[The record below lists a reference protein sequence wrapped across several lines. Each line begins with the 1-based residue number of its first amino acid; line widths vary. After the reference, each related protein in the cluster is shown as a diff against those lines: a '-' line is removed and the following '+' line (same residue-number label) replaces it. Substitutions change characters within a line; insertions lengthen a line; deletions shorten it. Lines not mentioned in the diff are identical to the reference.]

1 MKIALLN
8 DTHFGVRNDSEAFRD
23 YQLDFYNEI
32 FFPYIKEHNIKT
44 LIHLGDVVDRRK
56 FINHQTASV
65 FRKTFFERL
74 WKEKID
80 THIIIGNHDT
90 YYKNTNEVNAVE
102 NLYTSFDGQ
111 NEPWIYT
118 RPKVV
123 NFDGTDILFVP
134 WICEDNYQESM
145 TAIQTAKADICFGHL
160 EIKGI
165 EMQNGVINEHGLEK
179 SDFKRFDRVVSGH
192 FHKHTDDGHI
202 IYLGAQYEMTWSD
215 YQDPKGFHVFDTETR
230 EIERI
235 WNPKTIHKKI
245 IYDDKKR
252 DYAYYDIRPYDKH
265 FIKLIVLNKTNEEVF
280 DKFVERL
287 YNEITVYDLNIIEDF
302 SDIKAS
308 VRDDILEMGE
318 DTVTFL
324 NNYVD
329 QLETD
334 VNKNKLKE
342 YLKSIYIEASDH
354 TGNQ

>member
-8 DTHFGVRNDSEAFRD
+8 DTHFGARNDSEAFRN
-23 YQLDFYNEI
+23 YQIDFFENQ

-65 FRKTFFERL
+65 FRKKFFDKL
-74 WKEKID
+74 WQEKID

-118 RPKVV
+118 GPKVV

-134 WICEDNYQESM
+134 WICEDNYQQSID
-145 TAIQTAKADICFGHL
+145 AIKTAKADLCFGHL

-179 SDFKRFDRVVSGH
+179 KDFARFDRVISGH
-192 FHKHTDDGHI
+192 FHKHTDDGQI
-202 IYLGAQYEMTWSD
+202 YYLGAQYEMTWSD
-215 YQDPKGFHVFDTETR
+215 YKDPKGFHIFDTETR

-235 WNPKTIHKKI
+235 INPRTIHKKL
-245 IYDDKKR
+245 IYNDKEKN
-252 DYAYYDIRPYDKH
+252 YDNFDLQSFNNH
-265 FIKLIVLNKTNEEVF
+265 FIKLIALNKTNDEMF
-280 DKFVERL
+280 DKLVERM
-287 YNEITVYDLNIIEDF
+287 YNEIAVHDLNIIEDY

-308 VRDDILEMGE
+308 VKEDILEMGE
-318 DTVTFL
+318 DTITFL

-329 QLETD
+329 QLDTEI
-334 VNKNKLKE
+334 NKAKLKE
-342 YLKSIYIEASDH
+342 YLKSIYIEASEA
-354 TGNQ
+354 

>member
-8 DTHFGVRNDSEAFRD
+8 DTHFGARNDSEAFRN
-23 YQLDFYNEI
+23 YQIDFFENQ

-65 FRKTFFERL
+65 FRKKFFDKL
-74 WKEKID
+74 WQEKID

-118 RPKVV
+118 GPKVV

-134 WICEDNYQESM
+134 WICEDNYQQSID
-145 TAIQTAKADICFGHL
+145 AIKTAKADLCFGHL

-179 SDFKRFDRVVSGH
+179 KDFARFDRVISGH

-202 IYLGAQYEMTWSD
+202 YYLGAQYEMTWSD
-215 YQDPKGFHVFDTETR
+215 YKDPKGFHIFDTETR

-235 WNPKTIHKKI
+235 INPRTIHKKL
-245 IYDDKKR
+245 IYNDKEKN
-252 DYAYYDIRPYDKH
+252 YDNFDLQSFNNH
-265 FIKLIVLNKTNEEVF
+265 FIKLIALNKTNDEMF
-280 DKFVERL
+280 DKLVERL
-287 YNEITVYDLNIIEDF
+287 YNEIAVHDLNIIEDY

-308 VRDDILEMGE
+308 VKEDILEMGE
-318 DTVTFL
+318 DTITFL

-329 QLETD
+329 QLDTEI
-334 VNKNKLKE
+334 NKVKLKE
-342 YLKSIYIEASDH
+342 YLKSIYIEASEA
-354 TGNQ
+354 

>member
-8 DTHFGVRNDSEAFRD
+8 DTHFGVRNDSDSFRD
-23 YQLDFYNEI
+23 YQLDFLNNQ
-32 FFPYIKEHNIKT
+32 FFPYIKEHNITT

-65 FRKTFFERL
+65 FRKHFFDRL

-90 YYKNTNEVNAVE
+90 YFKNTNEINAIE

-134 WICEDNYQESM
+134 WICDDNRDESLL
-145 TAIQTAKADICFGHL
+145 AIQSAKADLCFGHL
-160 EIKGI
+160 EIKGF
-165 EMQNGVINEHGLEK
+165 ELQNGIINDHGFNRD
-179 SDFKRFDRVVSGH
+179 DFKRFDKVISGH
-192 FHKHTDDGHI
+192 FHKKSDDGHI
-202 IYLGAQYEMTWSD
+202 FYLGAQFEMTWSD
-215 YQDPKGFHVFDTETR
+215 YKDPKAFHIFDTATR
-230 EIERI
+230 ELEVIT
-235 WNPKTIHKKI
+235 NPRTIHKKI
-245 IYDDKKR
+245 IYNDKEK
-252 DYAYYDIRPYDKH
+252 DYTNFDLRPYNNH
-265 FIKLIVLNKTNEEVF
+265 YIKLIVLNKSKDEMF

-287 YNEITVYDLNIIEDF
+287 YNEITVFDLNIIEDY

-318 DTVTFL
+318 DTITFL

-329 QLETD
+329 QLETE
-334 VNKNKLKE
+334 VNKVKLKE
-342 YLKSIYIEASDH
+342 YLKSIYVEASEV
-354 TGNQ
+354 

>member
-8 DTHFGVRNDSEAFRD
+8 DTHFGVRNDSESFRQ
-23 YQLDFYNEI
+23 YQVDFFENQ
-32 FFPYIKEHNIKT
+32 FFPYLKEHNITT

-65 FRKTFFERL
+65 FRKIFFDKL
-74 WKEKID
+74 WQEKID

-102 NLYTSFDGQ
+102 NLYTSFDGT

-123 NFDGTDILFVP
+123 NFDGTDILFIP
-134 WICEDNYQESM
+134 WICEDNYKESIE
-145 TAIQTAKADICFGHL
+145 AIQTAKADLCFGHL

-165 EMQNGVINEHGLEK
+165 EMQNGVINEHGLNK
-179 SDFKRFDRVVSGH
+179 TDFSRFDRVVSGH

-202 IYLGAQYEMTWSD
+202 YYCGAQYEQTWSD
-215 YQDPKGFHVFDTETR
+215 YKDPKGFHIFDTETR
-230 EIERI
+230 EITRI
-235 WNPKTIHKKI
+235 INPRTIHKKI
-245 IYDDKKR
+245 IYNDKEKN
-252 DYAYYDIRPYDKH
+252 YTNLDITPYH
-265 FIKLIVLNKTNEEVF
+265 NHYIKLIVLNKTNEKMF
-280 DKFVERL
+280 DKLIERM
-287 YNEITVYDLNIIEDF
+287 YNEISVYDLNIIEDY

-308 VRDDILEMGE
+308 VKDDILEMGE
-318 DTVTFL
+318 DTITFL

-334 VNKNKLKE
+334 VNKSKLKE
-342 YLKSIYIEASDH
+342 YLKSIYVEASE
-354 TGNQ
+354 T